1 MQIRLERAKSIG
13 RQIGINDD
21 KGIRLAIFLV
31 IIIVSATAIGY
42 FVYASLAPKP
52 EPYSTIYL
60 LDTQKSANNYPQ
72 TLVANQNSTFN
83 VWVTVE
89 NHMGKTTEFQVYTKI
104 TPNLST
110 FPVAAPI
117 INTTTITLADGKTWE
132 SQQSITENQVGSYS
146 VVFELHRYNAD
157 NSEYEFTNNACVLNI
172 QVIS

>member
-31 IIIVSATAIGY
+31 LIIVSATAIGY
-42 FVYASLAPKP
+42 FAYAAFAPKP

-60 LDTQKSANNYPQ
+60 LDNQKTASNYPQ

-83 VWVTVE
+83 VWVAVE
-89 NHMGKTTEFQVYTKI
+89 NHRGETTEFQVYTKI

-110 FPVAAPI
+110 FPVAAPVINSTI
-117 INTTTITLADGKTWE
+117 ISLADGKTWE
-132 SQQSITENQVGSYS
+132 SQQSITENQIGSYS
-146 VVFELHRYNAD
+146 VVFELYRYNTYK
-157 NSEYEFTNNACVLNI
+157 SEYEFTSNACVLNI
-172 QVIS
+172 EVIS